1 MKKFLVISV
10 ALLLLMASTQA
21 AIASTGMGGRAM
33 GMGGAFTA
41 VADDGTAA
49 YWNPAGLTQLK
60 FGLTPTFG
68 GVGDWDGIMD
78 LMDKMGK
85 LENPGSFTELGE
97 LEIKKTGVMTNLG
110 AGLNFR
116 GFALNIYSDPNIDTA
131 GLSEKNGDLNGNVP
145 VVVSFSLAREFTD
158 LIGVGV
164 NIKSVS
170 LARAK
175 AGYQMEEIHLEY
187 EGNTADI
194 TAPNGEVKYG
204 VGTGFALDLGGL
216 FKISDRIRVGAV
228 LRNLSLSGIKLTG
241 QRSRTDTENLQER
254 LESMTPTQ
262 LQEAINKGTID
273 VLLINEDYTETYQLP
288 TVLALGGALKLPVVG
303 TLLAA
308 DYQIPFSN
316 DAKGS
321 FHVGLEQPILNLIFL
336 RVGGYTTDDEF
347 CLTAGLGGK
356 LGPLLLD
363 LAAVQGK
370 ESSGYFL
377 TGGLKF

>member
-1 MKKFLVISV
+1 
-10 ALLLLMASTQA
+10 
-21 AIASTGMGGRAM
+21 
-33 GMGGAFTA
+33 
-41 VADDGTAA
+41 
-49 YWNPAGLTQLK
+49 
-60 FGLTPTFG
+60 
-68 GVGDWDGIMD
+68 
-78 LMDKMGK
+78 
-85 LENPGSFTELGE
+85 
-97 LEIKKTGVMTNLG
+97 
-110 AGLNFR
+110 
-116 GFALNIYSDPNIDTA
+116 
-131 GLSEKNGDLNGNVP
+131 LNGNVP

>member
-1 MKKFLVISV
+1 
-10 ALLLLMASTQA
+10 
-21 AIASTGMGGRAM
+21 
-33 GMGGAFTA
+33 
-41 VADDGTAA
+41 
-49 YWNPAGLTQLK
+49 
-60 FGLTPTFG
+60 
-68 GVGDWDGIMD
+68 WDGIMD

-97 LEIKKTGVMTNLG
+97 LEIKKTGALANLG

-116 GFALNIYSDPNIDTA
+116 GFALNIYTDPNIDTA
-131 GLSEKNGDLNGNVP
+131 GLSDKNGDLNGNVP
-145 VVVSFSLAREFTD
+145 VIVSLSLAREFTD
-158 LIGVGV
+158 LIGVGM
-164 NIKSVS
+164 NIKSVTMS
-170 LARAK
+170 RAN
-175 AGYQMEEIHLEY
+175 AGYQMEKIKLEY
-187 EGNTADI
+187 EGVSEDI
-194 TAPNGEVKYG
+194 EAPYGEVKYG

-228 LRNLSLSGIKLTG
+228 LRNLSLSGIKLAG
-241 QRSRTDTENLQER
+241 QRSSTNTKDLENKLKDLEDDPAALQK
-254 LESMTPTQ
+254 
-262 LQEAINKGTID
+262 AIDDGTID
-273 VLLINEDYTETYQLP
+273 VLLTNEAYTETYQLP

-347 CLTAGLGGK
+347 CLTAGVGGK

-370 ESSGYFL
+370 ERSGYFL